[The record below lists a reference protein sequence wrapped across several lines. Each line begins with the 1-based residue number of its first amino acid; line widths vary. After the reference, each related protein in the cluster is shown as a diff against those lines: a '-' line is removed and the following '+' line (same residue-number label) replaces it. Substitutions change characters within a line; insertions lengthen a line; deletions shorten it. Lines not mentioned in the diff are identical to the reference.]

1 MKTTNVFVIISV
13 AENEEKKTV
22 KNFVVANDLTEATQ
36 IFQEAYPDVKIKSIN
51 TRLYNVITK

>member
-1 MKTTNVFVIISV
+1 MKTTNVFVIISI

-22 KNFVVANDLTEATQ
+22 KNFVVANDLAEATQ
-36 IFQEAYPDVKIKSIN
+36 IFQEAYPNAKIKSIN